1 MSQLPPT
8 GQTPITTFSS
18 FEGAQRFERDF
29 FSTLQ
34 PYTNISHANHHIQLT
49 RTILSAV
56 LDTNDNP
63 HVNNTAIYLGTHAA
77 FSELDAIS
85 AITDLNNSHRANT
98 DAQSDLARIRRDR
111 ANLSTNLDT
120 IRNAS
125 AKHSDSI
132 AALNADIARLRHE
145 RHTILTECN
154 TANTA
159 RDLARADHDQH
170 TIEPNSLANDLDHIR
185 NERGTLITERDQ
197 LVTELDCI
205 CSERATLITERT
217 QAQSNYNDIVLE
229 RDNVHRDLT
238 RIQDINTNTTTEHT
252 TLQNDLARIRH
263 ERDTYFEECKNAQFK
278 LIQAQEQSTTSPDTH
293 LEATHA
299 ALRRTPALAYC
310 ALTATHNVPTSS
322 NNNTNMHDFYRRPSP
337 KTKTSPLPPHSFMT
351 NSPPFK
357 RKLLPLI
364 PIASVNS
371 YK

>member
-49 RTILSAV
+49 RTIISAI

-63 HVNNTAIYLGTHAA
+63 NINNTAIY
-77 FSELDAIS
+77 
-85 AITDLNNSHRANT
+85 
-98 DAQSDLARIRRDR
+98 LARIRRDR
-111 ANLSTNLDT
+111 ANLSTDLDT

-132 AALNADIARLRHE
+132 AALNADIVRLRHE

-170 TIEPNSLANDLDHIR
+170 TIEPNSLANDLDRIH

-197 LVTELDCI
+197 LVTELDHI
-205 CSERATLITERT
+205 HSERVTLVTERN
-217 QAQSNYNDIVLE
+217 QAQSNYNDIALE
-229 RDNVHRDLT
+229 RDNLPRNLT
-238 RIQDINTNTTTEHT
+238 RTQDINTTTTTEHT
-252 TLQNDLARIRH
+252 TLQNSLARIRR
-263 ERDTYFEECKNAQFK
+263 ERDTYFEECEETRIE
-278 LIQAQEQSTTSPDTH
+278 LIQAPSVYKGDTF
-293 LEATHA
+293 E
-299 ALRRTPALAYC
+299 
-310 ALTATHNVPTSS
+310 
-322 NNNTNMHDFYRRPSP
+322 NM
-337 KTKTSPLPPHSFMT
+337 
-351 NSPPFK
+351 
-357 RKLLPLI
+357 
-364 PIASVNS
+364 
-371 YK
+371 